1 MANIMF
7 ILVCLD
13 DCLEATHSSL
23 SHYKFKHWVI
33 DNNLTKI
40 NDCTC
45 KATSLIDKWRKD
57 HAIIRAGKS
66 LY

>member
-13 DCLEATHSSL
+13 DCLEATHTSVA
-23 SHYKFKHWVI
+23 HTKFKYWVI
-33 DNNLTKI
+33 DNSLTKI
-40 NDCTC
+40 NDGTC
-45 KATSLIDKWRKD
+45 LATSLIDKWRTGY
-57 HAIIRAGKS
+57 AIIRAGTS